1 MLPDLSCDYPTGM
14 GGLDLDERHL
24 RRFLSKRLVLLLG
37 DADTDIR
44 SSWRM
49 MLLLCRSPAE
59 TAALLRTGVERHFL
73 SNAGNGL
80 DQDAFTVAS
89 PVGQRVE
96 IAGFQ
101 ARDWHGDDARILSD
115 LTLEGETDSQRAL
128 AWSLPFLGEKISTSA
143 DARPAISSHAR

>member
-1 MLPDLSCDYPTGM
+1 
-14 GGLDLDERHL
+14 
-24 RRFLSKRLVLLLG
+24 
-37 DADTDIR
+37 
-44 SSWRM
+44 
-49 MLLLCRSPAE
+49 MLLLCRSSAE
-59 TAALLRTGVERHFL
+59 TAALLGTGVERHFL

-128 AWSLPFLGEKISTSA
+128 AWSLPFFGEKLVLRPMRGRPFPRMLDRRPDLRLRGA
-143 DARPAISSHAR
+143 QPLHGRQGLHPFPPGLHQREARVHRLALGRAPE